1 MVINMDCK
9 TLNKKVVL
17 LCLVSTLLLILSMQT
32 YGASRKRIA
41 ILGDSYSAYYGMI
54 PKGYECSYAIR
65 GVDGENKWRN
75 NINSVKQ
82 MWWYRLI
89 KNGHYKLSVNCSYS
103 GSCFGYVYKGGK
115 RNNSSSYICRMKKD
129 LNGKKKKADIIFV
142 QGGTND
148 SWRKRPVGKVQY
160 SKWSSK
166 SLYKA
171 LPAFCYVLHYLKK
184 HYPKA
189 RIIVLIN
196 DKYIRKKLLTGM
208 VTACDHYQL
217 PYIMLGD
224 ISTQSRHP
232 DQAGQKQIYQTVLSY
247 LKS

>member
-115 RNNSSSYICRMKKD
+115 GNNSSSYICRMKKD
-129 LNGKKKKADIIFV
+129 LNGKKRRRISSSFRAEPMTAGENALSGRYSTV
-142 QGGTND
+142 SGL
-148 SWRKRPVGKVQY
+148 RKV
-160 SKWSSK
+160 
-166 SLYKA
+166 
-171 LPAFCYVLHYLKK
+171 CIK
-184 HYPKA
+184 HC
-189 RIIVLIN
+189 R
-196 DKYIRKKLLTGM
+196 
-208 VTACDHYQL
+208 
-217 PYIMLGD
+217 
-224 ISTQSRHP
+224 
-232 DQAGQKQIYQTVLSY
+232 LSVM
-247 LKS
+247 SFTI